1 MGLVPI
7 FLFVIDYLKTVI
19 QKDSLSLEKIIEPVV
34 SAMGFELWGLSYRS
48 GKNQAHLKVYID
60 KVQGVSL
67 RDCELVSHQLSGV
80 LDVEDPVRIPYT
92 LEISSP
98 GLDRPLFKEAHFRRF
113 VGKKATVRLKW
124 QIEGRRN
131 ITGTLQGF
139 NDGQVLIEHGELCYS
154 FPLEAVDR
162 ARLVPEF

>member
-1 MGLVPI
+1 M
-7 FLFVIDYLKTVI
+7 I
-19 QKDSLSLEKIIEPVV
+19 QKDPPSLEKIIEPVV
-34 SAMGFELWGLSYRS
+34 SAMGFELWGLNYRS
-48 GKNQAHLKVYID
+48 GKNQAYLRVYID
-60 KVQGVSL
+60 KEQGVSL
-67 RDCELVSHQLSGV
+67 HDCGLVSHQLSGV
-80 LDVEDPVRIPYT
+80 LDVEDPVRMPYT

-113 VGKKATVRLKW
+113 VGKKAAVRLKW
-124 QIEGRRN
+124 QIDGRRN

-139 NDGQVLIEHGELCYS
+139 DDGQVLIEHGELCYS

>member
-1 MGLVPI
+1 M
-7 FLFVIDYLKTVI
+7 I
-19 QKDSLSLEKIIEPVV
+19 QKEPLSLEKIIEPVV

-48 GKNQAHLKVYID
+48 GKNQAHMTVYID

-98 GLDRPLFKEAHFRRF
+98 GLDRPLFKEAHFHRF

-139 NDGQVLIEHGELCYS
+139 NDGQVLIEHGGLCYS